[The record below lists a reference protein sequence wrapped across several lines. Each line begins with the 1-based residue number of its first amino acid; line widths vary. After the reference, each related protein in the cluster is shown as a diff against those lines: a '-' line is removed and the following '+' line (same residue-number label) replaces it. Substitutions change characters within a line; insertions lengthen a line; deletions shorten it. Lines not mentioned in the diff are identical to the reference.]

1 MSTSENKPIIWAVSV
16 SRLFTLFRDIS
27 PEFSGQ
33 AEIIPLKQG
42 FQDAVEDIRQRLK
55 TEKCDAIVSAG
66 SNGAYLKSHLSIP
79 VITAKASGF
88 DVLQALAQARQISDK
103 IGIINYQKDF
113 AALKE
118 FQQSFGLQIVQRS
131 YVTVEDA
138 RLQLNALKAMGIQV
152 VIGAGLITD
161 LAEEMGLTAI
171 LIYSTDTIRQAFNQA
186 IEFTQIRYKRQDS
199 DHLYP
204 QNAAMK
210 VRHTVNDLLG
220 LSTAMI
226 QVRQTVMLYAR
237 SGATV
242 LIQGASGT
250 GKELVAQ
257 AIHHEYSLF
266 NQHKKKSGYSP
277 FVAVNCGAIPE
288 NLLEAE
294 LFGYEEG
301 AFTGARRGGRAG
313 LFEAAHKGTLFLD
326 EIGEMPLSL
335 QTRLLRV
342 LEDKS
347 IVRIGGYKP
356 INLDVR
362 VICATHCDLDRWV
375 EEGKFRADLFY
386 RLGVL
391 RVKLPALAEREGDIL
406 LLAEKLLKQ
415 AFASLDLS
423 LPREYLQQMHS
434 CHAYFYQYRW
444 PGNVRELRNLMERVA
459 LYCSVYP
466 DTVINDAM
474 LNQLSPERD
483 DKYKS
488 VAMMAKPAE
497 QQESASQLL
506 IRFGGDKQAV
516 ANWLGISRTTLWRR
530 LKQEKSHA
538 TGD

>member
-1 MSTSENKPIIWAVSV
+1 MSVVENKPIIWAVSV

-55 TEKCDAIVSAG
+55 TEKCDAIISAG

-186 IEFTQIRYKRQDS
+186 IELTQLRYKQQDN
-199 DHLYP
+199 DFHYP
-204 QNAAMK
+204 QSAALK

-220 LSTAMI
+220 LSASMS

-266 NQHKKKSGYSP
+266 NQHKKKSNNSP

-288 NLLEAE
+288 SLLEAE

-301 AFTGARRGGRAG
+301 AFTGSRRGGRAG
-313 LFEAAHKGTLFLD
+313 LFEAAHNGTLFLD

-335 QTRLLRV
+335 QTRLLRI

-347 IVRIGGYKP
+347 VVRIGGYKP
-356 INLDVR
+356 INVDVR
-362 VICATHCDLDRWV
+362 VICATHCDLDLWV

-391 RVKLPALAEREGDIL
+391 RVKLPALAERGGDIL

-415 AFASLDLS
+415 AFASLDLP

-434 CHAYFYQYRW
+434 CSTYFYQYRW

-466 DTVINDAM
+466 DTLINDAM
-474 LNQLSPERD
+474 LNRLSPERD
-483 DKYKS
+483 TEWKS
-488 VAMMAKPAE
+488 TTMMVKPPE
-497 QQESASQLL
+497 QPESISQLL
-506 IRFGGDKQAV
+506 IRFAGDKQAV

-530 LKQEKSHA
+530 LKQEKSL
-538 TGD
+538 